1 MEKSMEILMKCRGV
15 LLVACMFSFLLPS
28 SHAQNAL
35 PSFEA
40 TVLTGETVTEKN
52 LLGQPSIL
60 IVTPS
65 TQAAESTRQWVQA
78 LRKNVDPSGVKVRDV
93 LALDLPFFISE
104 QEALDRA
111 KQKIPEKYHDQ
122 TWLLAES
129 SLEEALNVPASSEE
143 AYVFA
148 LNSHGQV
155 VARVRGS
162 PTTSKVD
169 EIQKAVSALRN

>member
-1 MEKSMEILMKCRGV
+1 MRAGCV
-15 LLVACMFSFLLPS
+15 LPATCVLWFLLS
-28 SHAQNAL
+28 AAHAQHAL
-35 PSFEA
+35 PSMEA
-40 TVLTGETVTEKN
+40 TTLTGETVTEKN
-52 LLGQPSIL
+52 LLGQPAIL

-65 TQAAESTRQWVQA
+65 RQAAEETRQWVQA
-78 LRKNVDPSGVKVRDV
+78 LRKNIDPTVVKVRDV

-111 KQKIPEKYHDQ
+111 RQTIPQKYHDQ

-129 SLEEALNVPASSEE
+129 SLEEALNVPTSSED

-148 LNSHGQV
+148 LNPKGQV
-155 VARVRGS
+155 IARVRGS
-162 PTTSKVD
+162 PITSKID

>member
-1 MEKSMEILMKCRGV
+1 MKAIKKCRST
-15 LLVACMFSFLLPS
+15 LLAACMLSFFLPW
-28 SHAQNAL
+28 AQAQAL
-35 PSFEA
+35 PSIEA
-40 TVLTGETVTEKN
+40 TTLTGETVTGKN
-52 LLGQPSIL
+52 LLGQPAIL

-65 TQAAESTRQWVQA
+65 RDAAEETRQWVQA
-78 LRKNVDPSGVKVRDV
+78 LRKNLDPSEVKVRDV

-111 KQKIPEKYHDQ
+111 RQKIPQKYHDQ

-129 SLEEALNVPASSEE
+129 ALEQALNVPDSSEE

-148 LNSHGQV
+148 LNPQGQV

-162 PTTSKVD
+162 PTTSKID
-169 EIQKAVSALRN
+169 EIQKAVSALRG